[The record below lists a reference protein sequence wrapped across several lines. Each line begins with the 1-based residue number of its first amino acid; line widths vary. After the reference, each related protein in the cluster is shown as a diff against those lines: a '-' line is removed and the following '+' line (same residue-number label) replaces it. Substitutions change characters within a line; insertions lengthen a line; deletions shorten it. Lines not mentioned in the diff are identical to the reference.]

1 MSIIADLLMKGRLIR
16 GELTPASAWDSTT
29 SHTMVVPAGKIW
41 LNPHG
46 YVKRNASGT
55 LLVRIYSAT
64 PTVIYVL
71 ASYAAGTDGV
81 NYPDEGVTKTTPN
94 QGGLLR
100 LNAGEKVV
108 FTFGAAQGAGAE
120 INYGYWEIDA

>member
-1 MSIIADLLMKGRLIR
+1 MSITADMLMKGRLVK

-29 SHTMVVPAGKIW
+29 SHTLTVPAGKIW

-46 YVKRNASGT
+46 YIKRNASGT

-64 PTVIYVL
+64 PTVIFVL

-81 NYPDEGVTKTTPN
+81 NFPDVNVTKTTPN
-94 QGGLLR
+94 IGGLLR
-100 LNAGEKVV
+100 LNSGEKLV
-108 FTFGAAQGAGAE
+108 FSFGAAQGAGAE
-120 INYGYWEIDA
+120 INYAYWEVDG